1 MIKSKAR
8 ISIVAVITPD
18 PDMGAKWVR
27 DLTGN
32 ADTINK
38 RRKKRVDTD
47 GTFGQLIATQSADEY
62 GPMVA
67 PGFVS
72 KGDLSAEDIR
82 TKQRDNLMN
91 AYNKYNDNL
100 DRMFEEVD
108 GVEAKRFKESVEA
121 KQSSWEEGIP
131 KVLRLTG
138 SKANGRQAAS
148 LVGYWLTGYQHIV
161 GQMPEGT
168 VVLAGGP
175 YDIAKA
181 KLKATLRTGLTQ
193 LLVQTGVT
201 VTASGYSAT
210 VLASQN
216 QRIKD
221 YLESM
226 ADPLKATDWVSTI
239 TADKSYC
246 VWFVEEGQLKL
257 EVQIYIP

>member
-8 ISIVAVITPD
+8 IPIVEVITPD
-18 PDMGAKWVR
+18 PDMGAKWVQN
-27 DLTGN
+27 LTGN
-32 ADTINK
+32 AGTINK
-38 RRKKRVDTD
+38 RRKARIKDD
-47 GTFGQLIATQSADEY
+47 GTFGQLMATQSADKF
-62 GPMVA
+62 GPMIA
-67 PGFVS
+67 SGFIS
-72 KGDLSAEDIR
+72 KGDLTAENIR
-82 TKQRDNLMN
+82 TKQRSNFLK

-100 DRMFEEVD
+100 DRVFEEVD

-121 KQSSWEEGIP
+121 KQSAWEEGIP
-131 KVLRLTG
+131 RVLRFTG
-138 SKANGRQAAS
+138 DKVRGRQAAS
-148 LVGYWLTGYQHIV
+148 LVGYWLTGDEHIV
-161 GQMPEGT
+161 GQLPEGS

-193 LLVQTGVT
+193 LLIQTGT
-201 VTASGYSAT
+201 AITASGYSAT
-210 VLASQN
+210 VLAEQN
-216 QRIKD
+216 QRIKA

-226 ADPLKATDWVSTI
+226 ADPAKASDWVATI